1 MSPMHYYGQSNI
13 GSRPSKRGGDSE
25 LKFEDLRAIPFVG
38 AWGQLKQNVPGFYGV
53 GTALKSAADEG
64 LLLENSM
71 QSMRKANYK
80 LTAYM
85 AEHPVYGEFWKTL
98 YAEFQLTQE
107 MILKVSGQTELL
119 GDNPS
124 SRESID
130 LRQRVVLPLLV
141 IQQYALIKV
150 NALEEGDAK
159 TAASQAELVKLYEK
173 MIIRSLFGNINA
185 SRNSA

>member
-1 MSPMHYYGQSNI
+1 
-13 GSRPSKRGGDSE
+13 
-25 LKFEDLRAIPFVG
+25 
-38 AWGQLKQNVPGFYGV
+38 
-53 GTALKSAADEG
+53 
-64 LLLENSM
+64 M

-150 NALEEGDAK
+150 NALEEGRVEGDTNNAEAE
-159 TAASQAELVKLYEK
+159 TQAELAKLYEK